1 MKDCRYKTRHGVDI
15 LVARAWIDSG
25 RRMVG
30 APKECILN
38 GSNSTIHISP
48 PQTEG
53 EKEINRCTEVNWI
66 GAMRGHEVS
75 WPGNFKWDKTR
86 FY

>member
-1 MKDCRYKTRHGVDI
+1 MGLITWLPGVD
-15 LVARAWIDSG
+15 RFRTED
-25 RRMVG
+25 G

-38 GSNSTIHISP
+38 GSSSTIHISP

-75 WPGNFKWDKTR
+75 WPGNLKWDKIR